1 MDSPFALNSLTTF
14 LCTAVLLALS
24 PISAR
29 AEEAPVSLATALDGK
44 QLVAEATGNGHDQ
57 LFLTLRNP
65 SAKGV
70 AVTIP
75 AGLIA
80 EGRNTPDRV
89 VVLRKADATVP
100 PQGVVD
106 VSLPIV
112 ALSSKSSGTTQP
124 FVLTAASEPK
134 LTPLLDYLSSQPDAP
149 RGTAQLAVFCLL
161 ENMSYGQW
169 LQSLSPASGG
179 TSAPALHPT
188 PAEITQAVD
197 VLGILR
203 KIAPQQTFALASDSE
218 LKLRALRN
226 PWCRVKA
233 MQIYGL
239 NLGDGAVPPDLGQL
253 LHTRPGDNCPICRQ
267 RALLQQQSQ
276 NDL

>member
-1 MDSPFALNSLTTF
+1 MNTHFALNSLTTF
-14 LCTAVLLALS
+14 LCATVLLALS
-24 PISAR
+24 PISAK
-29 AEEAPVSLATALDGK
+29 AEQIPVSLATALDGK
-44 QLVAEATGNGHDQ
+44 QLVAEATGNGRDQ
-57 LFLTLRNP
+57 LSLTLRNP
-65 SAKGV
+65 SAKSMT
-70 AVTIP
+70 VTIP

-80 EGRNTPDRV
+80 EGRNTTDRV
-89 VVLRKADATVP
+89 VLLRKADATVP
-100 PQGVVD
+100 AQGVVD
-106 VSLPIV
+106 VSLPVV
-112 ALSSKSSGTTQP
+112 ALSSKSGGATQP
-124 FVLTAASEPK
+124 FILTAATEPK
-134 LTPLLDYLSSQPDAP
+134 LTPLLDYLATQPDAP

-169 LQSLSPASGG
+169 IQFLSASSDESKS
-179 TSAPALHPT
+179 TAAHPT

-197 VLGILR
+197 VLGLLR
-203 KIAPQQTFALASDSE
+203 QVAPQQTLALASDSE

-253 LHTRPGDNCPICRQ
+253 LHTKPGDNCPICRQ
-267 RALLQQQSQ
+267 RALLQQSQ